1 MFFVPNFETD
11 LNKINAIIFHSPK
24 TDLYTCYKES
34 LWNSVYCLNIINS
47 EYFMSEYMFGIM
59 RQMVTMLMS
68 MCLLSGCGMYC
79 YVGSR
84 HD

>member
-1 MFFVPNFETD
+1 MFFSNFETD
-11 LNKINAIIFHSPK
+11 LNKINAIMFHSHK
-24 TDLYTCYKES
+24 NDLYTCYEKS

-68 MCLLSGCGMYC
+68 VFVVRVWHVLLCW
-79 YVGSR
+79 
-84 HD
+84 